1 MAELSREQVLALA
14 RAVGIDLDD
23 PELTE
28 VAHHVSAVLAAMD
41 AIDEPDLH
49 VVEPMPMPM
58 NWPPAD
64 GRC

>member
-1 MAELSREQVLALA
+1 MAELSREHVLALA
-14 RAVGIDLDD
+14 RAVGVELDD

-28 VAHHVSAVLAAMD
+28 VVHHISAVLAAMD

-49 VVEPMPMPM
+49 AVEPMPMPM

-64 GRC
+64 GRY

>member
-14 RAVGIDLDD
+14 RAVGVDLDD
-23 PELTE
+23 PELTV

-58 NWPPAD
+58 NWPSAD
-64 GRC
+64 GRY

>member
-14 RAVGIDLDD
+14 RAVGVDLDD
-23 PELTE
+23 SELTE

-41 AIDEPDLH
+41 AIDEPGLH

-64 GRC
+64 GRY

>member
-23 PELTE
+23 PELIE

-64 GRC
+64 GRY